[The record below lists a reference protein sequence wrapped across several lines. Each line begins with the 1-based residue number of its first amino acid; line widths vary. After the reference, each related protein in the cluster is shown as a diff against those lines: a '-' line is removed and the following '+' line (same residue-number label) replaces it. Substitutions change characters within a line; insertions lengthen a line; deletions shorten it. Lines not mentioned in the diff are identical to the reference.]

1 MTIWTVIND
10 ILKKEVINTENL
22 VKNYLDYFEQYLN
35 TELSYGDVFLSDV
48 YSLFNKKEL
57 IHGRDFVI
65 TRGKYLR
72 INLTKYCDIYNS
84 IHENNKLNPAKI
96 KLKLANDKRVISL
109 KATDM
114 KPIGKAIKIDIS
126 ENETLLDILNRVTK
140 TPEIEEVLN
149 EINS

>member
-1 MTIWTVIND
+1 M
-10 ILKKEVINTENL
+10 
-22 VKNYLDYFEQYLN
+22 
-35 TELSYGDVFLSDV
+35 
-48 YSLFNKKEL
+48 FNKKEL

-72 INLTKYCDIYNS
+72 INLAKYCDIYNS
-84 IHENNKLNPAKI
+84 LHENNKLNPAKI

-126 ENETLLDILNRVTK
+126 ENETLLDILNRVPK
-140 TPEIEEVLN
+140 TAEDE
-149 EINS
+149 EINNEETP